1 MSQNLEVP
9 TVVRRFYDLPS
20 LTALATFEACARHSS
35 FKIASAE
42 LNVTPGAVSRQI
54 KAIEEDLGVPLF
66 VRKARGVTLTSAGE
80 ELYAVLASG
89 FSRASD
95 VIRSIRRS
103 DKSRNVIMAC
113 SDVFAT
119 MWLIPRMPDF
129 WRNVRDVTV
138 DHLISDDIRTFRRA
152 EVELRIRY
160 GLGAWMDETAEF
172 LFGDCLYPVCSPGFA
187 TMHEEATSRSLPG
200 MPLLDVNWIDPD
212 WMGWDEVLLRAGI
225 RQHATNI
232 RRFGKFSVALQAAMA
247 DQGIVIGWHRMVQPM
262 IEAGH
267 LVRFTDLVIPSPG
280 AYYLTWNTTREL
292 SPAANVLGDWV
303 RTIAETERNAAPPV
317 DADMA

>member
-1 MSQNLEVP
+1 M
-9 TVVRRFYDLPS
+9 VRRFYDLPS

-35 FKIASAE
+35 FKLASAE

-66 VRKARGVTLTSAGE
+66 MRKARGVTPTPAGE
-80 ELYAVLASG
+80 ELYAVLANG

-95 VIRSIRRS
+95 VIRSIRRG
-103 DKSRNVIMAC
+103 DRSRNVIMAC

-129 WRNVRDVTV
+129 WRSVGDVTV
-138 DHLISDDIRTFRRA
+138 DHLISDDVRIFRRA

-160 GLGAWMDETAEF
+160 GLGAWIDETAEF
-172 LFGDCLYPVCSPGFA
+172 LFGDCLYPVCSPRFA
-187 TMHEEATSRSLPG
+187 EMHGDATSQSLPG
-200 MPLLDVNWIDPD
+200 LPLLDVNWIDPD

-225 RQHATNI
+225 RQHATTV

-247 DQGIVIGWHRMVQPM
+247 DQGLVVGWGRMVRPM
-262 IEAGH
+262 IEAGR

-280 AYYLTWNTTREL
+280 AYYLTWNTTRDL
-292 SPAANVLGDWV
+292 SPAAITLSDWV
-303 RTIAETERNAAPPV
+303 RKIARAEREVALPSGRHTT
-317 DADMA
+317 